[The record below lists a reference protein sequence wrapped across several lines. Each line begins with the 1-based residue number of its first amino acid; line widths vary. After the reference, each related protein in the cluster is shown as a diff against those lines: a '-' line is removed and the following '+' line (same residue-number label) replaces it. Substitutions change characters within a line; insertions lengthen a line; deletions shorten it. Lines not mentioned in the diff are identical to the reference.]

1 MPTSRQAIV
10 LKYLCLILVVI
21 VAFEGLAWL
30 ATIPLRRLG
39 MFYDPGRITQSFDA
53 YVSRRDPMLGW
64 APRPDMP
71 GIDAEGAR
79 AVPADIRFDLVCASL
94 FGDSFTWALT
104 VGDGETWGALLT
116 RRLGCGVANF
126 GVVGY
131 GSDQAYLRYLERPKL
146 GGIVFLNHLTENVL
160 RNVTQFRNLI
170 YPGPELALKPRFV
183 ESGDG
188 PVLIP
193 VPRIARD
200 GLDAFLADPSTVLT
214 HEYFLPG
221 TADGLA
227 EAKFPYLWSVLR
239 AAMQSR
245 QVEAALTGL
254 PTYAAF
260 YAPDHPSRALAV
272 TERIFDEFAAAAR
285 ANGQIPVVTII
296 PTCRE
301 LRHAQETGVWT
312 YAPLIENARSEG
324 YPFLD
329 FGPELLRRLDG
340 APPDGIYERV
350 HGTCSG
356 HFNARGYEYLA
367 EIASVFLW
375 KQEATRN
382 YLTGLGLIDQ
392 TQVKP

>member
-1 MPTSRQAIV
+1 MPASRQATV
-10 LKYLCLILVVI
+10 LKYLCLILAAI
-21 VAFEGLAWL
+21 VALEGLAWL
-30 ATIPLRRLG
+30 AAIPLRRLG
-39 MFYDPGRITQSFDA
+39 VFYDPIRIIQSFDA
-53 YVSRRDPMLGW
+53 YVSQRDPMLGW
-64 APRPDMP
+64 APRPGTP
-71 GIDAEGAR
+71 GVGAEGAR
-79 AVPADIRFDLVCASL
+79 AIPTDMRSDPICVSL
-94 FGDSFTWALT
+94 FGDSFTWALP
-104 VGDGETWGALLT
+104 VGEGETWGVLLA

-146 GGIVFLNHLTENVL
+146 GGIVFLNHSTENVL
-160 RNVTQFRNLI
+160 RNVTQFRNLV

-193 VPRIARD
+193 VPKIAPDR
-200 GLDAFLADPSTVLT
+200 LDAFLADPSTVLT

-221 TADGLA
+221 TVDGLV

-239 AAMQSR
+239 AVVRNR

-254 PTYAAF
+254 PIYAAF
-260 YAPDHPSRALAV
+260 YAPAHPSRALAV
-272 TERIFDEFAAAAR
+272 TERIFDEFAATAR

-301 LRHAQETGVWT
+301 LRHAQETGAWT
-312 YAPLIENARSEG
+312 YAPLAAHARDEG
-324 YPFLD
+324 YLLLD
-329 FGPELLRRLDG
+329 VGPDLLHRLGG
-340 APPDGIYERV
+340 APPDGIYERDRS
-350 HGTCSG
+350 TCSG
-356 HFNARGYEYLA
+356 HFNATGYEYLA
-367 EIASVFLW
+367 EIAHAFLW

-392 TQVKP
+392 TRTH

>member
-1 MPTSRQAIV
+1 MPTSRQATV

-21 VAFEGLAWL
+21 VALEALAWL

-39 MFYDPGRITQSFDA
+39 MFYDPGRTTQSFDA
-53 YVSRRDPMLGW
+53 YVSQRDPMLGW
-64 APRPDMP
+64 APRPGMP
-71 GIDAEGAR
+71 GIDENGAR
-79 AVPADIRFDLVCASL
+79 AVPADARFGRVCVSL
-94 FGDSFTWALT
+94 FGDSFTWALP
-104 VGDGETWGALLT
+104 VADRETWGAQLA
-116 RRLGCGVANF
+116 RRLECGVVNF

-131 GSDQAYLRYLERPKL
+131 GSDQAYLRYLERSKL

-183 ESGDG
+183 ESADG

-193 VPRIARD
+193 VPRIAPG
-200 GLDAFLADPSTVLT
+200 GLDAFLAAPSTVLT
-214 HEYFLPG
+214 HESFLPG
-221 TADGLA
+221 TAEGLP

-239 AAMQSR
+239 ASAQSR
-245 QVEAALTGL
+245 QIEAALTGL

-272 TERIFDEFAAAAR
+272 TERIFDEFAMTAR

-301 LRHAQETGVWT
+301 LRHARATGSWT
-312 YAPLIENARSEG
+312 YTSLTAHARSEG

-329 FGPELLRRLDG
+329 FGPELLRRLGD
-340 APPDGIYERV
+340 APPDAIYERV
-350 HGTCSG
+350 HGACSG
-356 HFNARGYEYLA
+356 HFNARGYGYLA
-367 EIASVFLW
+367 EITYAFLW
-375 KQEATRN
+375 KQEDTRA
-382 YLTGLGLIDQ
+382 YLSGLGLTERQ
-392 TQVKP
+392 RPP

>member
-1 MPTSRQAIV
+1 VPTSRQAII
-10 LKYLCLILVVI
+10 LKYLCLILAVL
-21 VAFEGLAWL
+21 VALEGLAWL
-30 ATIPLRRLG
+30 AAIPLRRLG

-64 APRPDMP
+64 APRQGMP
-71 GIDAEGAR
+71 GIDAEGVR
-79 AVPADIRFDLVCASL
+79 AIPTDMRADPICVAL

-104 VGDGETWGALLT
+104 VGDGETWGVLLA

-146 GGIVFLNHLTENVL
+146 GGIVLLNHSTENVL

-193 VPRIARD
+193 VPRIAPD
-200 GLDAFLADPSTVLT
+200 GFDAFLADPSTVLT
-214 HEYFLPG
+214 HEHFLPG

-239 AAMQSR
+239 AAVRSR
-245 QVEAALTGL
+245 PLGAALTGL

-285 ANGQIPVVTII
+285 ANGQIPVVTIV
-296 PTCRE
+296 PTCGE

-312 YAPLIENARSEG
+312 YAPLAAHARDEA

-329 FGPELLRRLDG
+329 VGPELLRRLG
-340 APPDGIYERV
+340 GTPPDGLYERI
-350 HGTCSG
+350 HGACSG
-356 HFNARGYEYLA
+356 HFNTTGYEYLA
-367 EIASVFLW
+367 EIAYAFLW
-375 KQEATRN
+375 KHEATRR
-382 YLTGLGLIDQ
+382 YLSEIGL
-392 TQVKP
+392 TEK